1 MYKKVNIEGNIC
13 ASFCACPSSQVS
25 QQEEGEW
32 ETHPS
37 VYCTALIWGEGEGR
51 YWPLPLTDG
60 PHALCVCP

>member
-1 MYKKVNIEGNIC
+1 MFTLNVNFTV
-13 ASFCACPSSQVS
+13 SLFYPSSQVS

>member
-1 MYKKVNIEGNIC
+1 MFTLSADFTVSLFY
-13 ASFCACPSSQVS
+13 PSSQVS